1 MSIGTALKP
10 LLTTYASWL
19 DMDDEQVLTDREE
32 DPEHIR
38 AIQILLHLPK
48 GEATPSWHAALALAA
63 AGCAA
68 LCLDERAEP
77 GGEWFDAVAAYCRG
91 HIRKVTRRGRG
102 AKWEATADLPG
113 LSLAE
118 GGTQVRVLVPGL
130 LSELDHRV
138 AKLQV
143 GGTDLPVDA
152 EPVTVRAGQAAAG
165 APGAPLLTVHVPPPE
180 AAAAMTAGKLMAQTG
195 HAGMLTAALL
205 AADHPDPAR
214 LWRRA
219 GCPTRVVRTDK
230 SEWGRLTA
238 AAADPDSAW
247 RERRLVAVR
256 DAGFTEVDPGTVT
269 AVGHLGLPGR

>member
-1 MSIGTALKP
+1 MSIGAALKP
-10 LLTTYASWL
+10 LLATYASWL
-19 DMDDEQVLTDREE
+19 GMDETQVLSDREE
-32 DPEHIR
+32 DPGQIR

-48 GEATPSWHAALALAA
+48 NEPGPSWHTALALSA

-102 AKWEATADLPG
+102 AQWRATEDLPG

-118 GGTQVRVLVPGL
+118 GNTQVRVLVPHL
-130 LSELDHRV
+130 ISELDHRV

-143 GGTDLPVDA
+143 GGTDLPTDD
-152 EPVTVRAGQAAAG
+152 EPVTVRAGEAAM
-165 APGAPLLTVHVPPPE
+165 GAPLLTVHVPTPE
-180 AAAAMTAGKLMAQTG
+180 ASAPMTAGKLMAQTG

-205 AADHPDPAR
+205 AAEHPDAAR

-219 GCPTRVVRTDK
+219 GCPTRMARTGE
-230 SEWGRLTA
+230 SQWGRLTA
-238 AAADPDSAW
+238 AAADPASAW

-256 DAGFTEVDPGTVT
+256 DAGFTEIAPGTVT
-269 AVGHLGLPGR
+269 ALGRLDLPRE